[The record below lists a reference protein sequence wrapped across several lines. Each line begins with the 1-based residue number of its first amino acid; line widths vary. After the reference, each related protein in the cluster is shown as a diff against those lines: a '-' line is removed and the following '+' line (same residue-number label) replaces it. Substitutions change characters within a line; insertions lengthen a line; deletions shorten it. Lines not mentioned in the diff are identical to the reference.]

1 MSINLDANGD
11 AQIAR
16 FKEDLRQMSDA
27 DVIRYRRAARKLAHL
42 RGIFRKQLIAARE
55 EWCRQHPPKQRKLE
69 C

>member
-42 RGIFRKQLIAARE
+42 RGIFRK
-55 EWCRQHPPKQRKLE
+55 H
-69 C
+69 